1 LGLGRLYITSANRVF
16 AGIEG
21 SPKSAYR
28 VIGVPYDSTTSFRP
42 GTRFGPDAV
51 RLAAAGLESNSAF
64 IKDVFLE
71 DLSPYDEG
79 DVAVSIGDT
88 NETISRVETVIR
100 ELSSSGLPVMIGGEH
115 TVTLGALRAFAERNP
130 CVVMFDAHL
139 DLRNEYL
146 GLKVG
151 HATFMRRALEQVRV
165 PKLIY
170 VGARALSREELE
182 FVRTRSNIAVFS
194 PTDIMTLGPV
204 NVASSISSH
213 LKDCEGFY
221 LTVDMDAFDPAYAP
235 GVGNPEPLGLTPY
248 DGLYM
253 VSRIVDERLLGV
265 DVVEVSPH
273 YDPGGG
279 TAALA
284 AKVLIEAMIKH
295 YVSSK
300 DSKQRRPS

>member
-1 LGLGRLYITSANRVF
+1 MGLGRLYITTANRQF

-21 SPKSAYR
+21 NPKSKYR
-28 VIGVPYDSTTSFRP
+28 IIGVPYDSTTSFRP

-64 IKDVFLE
+64 IKDVYLE
-71 DLSPYDEG
+71 DLSPLDEG

-88 NETISRVETVIR
+88 GETLARVEAVVR
-100 ELSSSGLPVMIGGEH
+100 ELASAGLPVMIGGEH
-115 TVTLGALRAFAERNP
+115 TVTLGALRALADRKP

-151 HATFMRRALEQVRV
+151 HATFMRRALEQVNIPR
-165 PKLIY
+165 LIY
-170 VGARALSREELE
+170 IGTRAFSREELE
-182 FVRTRSNIAVFS
+182 FARSKDNIITIFGPS
-194 PTDIMTLGPV
+194 DLITLGPI
-204 NVASSISSH
+204 NVASNVLSA
-213 LKDCEGFY
+213 LKSCESTY

-235 GVGNPEPLGLTPY
+235 GVGNPEPLGLAPY
-248 DGLYM
+248 EGLYL
-253 VSRIVDERLLGV
+253 VSRIVDERLIGM

-284 AKVLIEAMIKH
+284 AKVLIEAMLKH
-295 YVSSK
+295 YVSRAKAS
-300 DSKQRRPS
+300 R

>member
-1 LGLGRLYITSANRVF
+1 
-16 AGIEG
+16 
-21 SPKSAYR
+21 
-28 VIGVPYDSTTSFRP
+28 
-42 GTRFGPDAV
+42 
-51 RLAAAGLESNSAF
+51 
-64 IKDVFLE
+64 
-71 DLSPYDEG
+71 
-79 DVAVSIGDT
+79 
-88 NETISRVETVIR
+88 
-100 ELSSSGLPVMIGGEH
+100 
-115 TVTLGALRAFAERNP
+115 
-130 CVVMFDAHL
+130 
-139 DLRNEYL
+139 
-146 GLKVG
+146 
-151 HATFMRRALEQVRV
+151 
-165 PKLIY
+165 
-170 VGARALSREELE
+170 
-182 FVRTRSNIAVFS
+182 
-194 PTDIMTLGPV
+194 LGPV